1 MQWFRGPGRRLPW
14 PALVRVHGVSM
25 QPTFDEG
32 DVLLVVGGLPRPGV
46 AIVALPRDHH
56 GQPRPPAVKRIT
68 SAPGEP
74 GRWWVDSDNP
84 SGVTSFDVGTLP
96 DEAVLARV
104 VARVWPVRRTPID
117 PPARPA
123 R

>member
-1 MQWFRGPGRRLPW
+1 ME
-14 PALVRVHGVSM
+14 
-25 QPTFDEG
+25 PTFDAG
-32 DVLLVVGGLPRPGV
+32 DVLLVLRGHPRPGV
-46 AIVALPRDHH
+46 AIVALPHDRH

-84 SGVTSFDVGTLP
+84 AGVTSFEVGTLP

-117 PPARPA
+117 PAERKA
-123 R
+123 G